1 MERRLVWKSRQSVSI
16 ISLTTVQNLIGLM
29 SDRWKAVI
37 KNKGDTVSILTL
49 SLCTVLEQCCRCAGV
64 PLSVVATLLSIV
76 IVAKQLS
83 VLYRI
88 QIVLLLIPLEQ
99 YKVCNIQ
106 VFAFKIFC
114 DDVCHLTHHDMHT
127 C

>member
-1 MERRLVWKSRQSVSI
+1 MEHHLVWKSRQSVSI
-16 ISLTTVQNLIGLM
+16 ISLTTVQTLIGSM

-49 SLCTVLEQCCRCAGV
+49 SLCTVLEKCCRCVGV
-64 PLSVVATLLSIV
+64 PLSGVATLLSIV
-76 IVAKQLS
+76 IVAEQLS

-88 QIVLLLIPLEQ
+88 QIVLLLIPMER
-99 YKVCNIQ
+99 YKVCNTQ
-106 VFAFKIFC
+106 VFAFKVFC
-114 DDVCHLTHHDMHT
+114 NDVCHLTHNDMNT